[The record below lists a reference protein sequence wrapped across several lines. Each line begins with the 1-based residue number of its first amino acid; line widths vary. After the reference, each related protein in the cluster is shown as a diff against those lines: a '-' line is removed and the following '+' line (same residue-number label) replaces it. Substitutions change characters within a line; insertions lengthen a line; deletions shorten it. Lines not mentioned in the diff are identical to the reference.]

1 MRKMKMKR
9 IVNRKNLVAEM
20 TMMRLMMMITMMM
33 WVPLHSNVSAM
44 D

>member
-1 MRKMKMKR
+1 MRKMKR